1 MFLGKHY
8 RVFLKTWECFFEGG
22 YCLFTFYLLLLYE
35 YLINKKKGENNM
47 TTIQLQ
53 QSVLQDVVSL
63 LDDKEAMK
71 KLQKV
76 LQRLKQEKAAKQEMT
91 DKDKAEILN
100 DIKEG
105 LHELKLMK
113 QGKLKSRPVEELLD
127 EI

>member
-1 MFLGKHY
+1 
-8 RVFLKTWECFFEGG
+8 
-22 YCLFTFYLLLLYE
+22 
-35 YLINKKKGENNM
+35 M
-47 TTIQLQ
+47 TTLQLQ

-76 LQRLKQEKAAKQEMT
+76 LQQLKQEKAAQKEMT
-91 DKDKAEILN
+91 DKDKDEIWSN
-100 DIKEG
+100 IKEG

-113 QGKLKSRPVEELLD
+113 QGKLKSRPVEELLN